1 MVLIFFGHFPDLKS
15 FRTRLKKLHVSKQVG
30 AKNSLLDVV
39 TLSHHHQ
46 TEAINMMPFQSNF
59 SFKLLQ
65 PLAVTVQTCLQIRL
79 TVCAKN
85 H

>member
-15 FRTRLKKLHVSKQVG
+15 FRTRLKKLHVSK
-30 AKNSLLDVV
+30 NSLLDVV

-46 TEAINMMPFQSNF
+46 TETINMMPFQSNL

-65 PLAVTVQTCLQIRL
+65 PLAVTVQTCRQIRL
-79 TVCAKN
+79 TLCAKN